1 MDNIMNEQITLN
13 DTLQEFDAGIFVN
26 KVHEA
31 LKKVALGVVNHN
43 KKGTV
48 TIQIDLERIGETEQV
63 QIIHTVKYSQP
74 TKRGKITEDN
84 ATSTPMH
91 INRFG
96 DLTISAQ
103 RQNDLFSNTTA
114 SLIREV
120 K

>member
-1 MDNIMNEQITLN
+1 MSEQRTLN

-26 KVHEA
+26 KVQES
-31 LKKVALGVVNHN
+31 LKKVALGVINHN

-48 TIQIDLERIGETEQV
+48 TIQLDIDRIGETEQV
-63 QIIHTVKYSQP
+63 QIKHTIKYSQP

-91 INRFG
+91 VNRFG

-103 RQNDLFSNTTA
+103 AQNDLFTES
-114 SLIREV
+114 SPVSHIREV